1 MLIDKNTNI
10 YCSFSFNPG
19 NNGCEFFNHKFKE
32 NNINAIYKSFY
43 SNDIEKSV
51 EAVKTLNIKGFA
63 VSMPF
68 KSKIISYV
76 DEISPE
82 VKDIG
87 AANTVTNTN
96 GYLKAYNTDWLGVY
110 KFFQKN
116 KFDKDL
122 VILGN
127 GGFSKASQYAF
138 NQLGISYKI
147 IKRDSWYLA
156 PQQEGIIFNCTPVDV
171 FPKGHLIDGRPTTTT
186 GKEIAKLQALEQYK
200 IYINEY

>member
-19 NNGCEFFNHKFKE
+19 NNGCKFFNHKFKE

-96 GYLKAYNTDWLGVY
+96 GYLKAYNTDWVGVY
-110 KFFQKN
+110 NYLQPYHYDFIY
-116 KFDKDL
+116 
-122 VILGN
+122 ILGN
-127 GGFSKASQYAF
+127 GGFSKAIQFA
-138 NQLGISYKI
+138 LGKLNISFYIIDRKEWDKI
-147 IKRDSWYLA
+147 PELK
-156 PQQEGIIFNCTPVDV
+156 GVIFNATPVEV
-171 FPKGHLIDGRPTTTT
+171 ITKETLIDGRPFTEQ
-186 GKEIAKLQALEQYK
+186 GKQISLLQALEQYK

>member
-87 AANTVTNTN
+87 AANTVTNTIATRRSC
-96 GYLKAYNTDWLGVY
+96 GS
-110 KFFQKN
+110 KN
-116 KFDKDL
+116 RVCRRERQRRRVL
-122 VILGN
+122 RERRL
-127 GGFSKASQYAF
+127 
-138 NQLGISYKI
+138 
-147 IKRDSWYLA
+147 
-156 PQQEGIIFNCTPVDV
+156 
-171 FPKGHLIDGRPTTTT
+171 
-186 GKEIAKLQALEQYK
+186 
-200 IYINEY
+200 